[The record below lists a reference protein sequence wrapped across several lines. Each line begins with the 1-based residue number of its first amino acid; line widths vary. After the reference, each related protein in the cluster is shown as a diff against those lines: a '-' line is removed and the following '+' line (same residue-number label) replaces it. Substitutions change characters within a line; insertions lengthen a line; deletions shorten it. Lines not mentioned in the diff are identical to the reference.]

1 MPWNTQVRILLPEK
15 IRFFPEQ
22 KEFRTSGTILV
33 RQIREM
39 HALSKIH
46 MVKIQGDVKGSGLGF
61 LCLGSRERSLGA
73 TDTAFMFSWRTAS

>member
-39 HALSKIH
+39 HALYKIH
-46 MVKIQGDVKGSGLGF
+46 MVKIQGDVKES
-61 LCLGSRERSLGA
+61 
-73 TDTAFMFSWRTAS
+73 